1 MARSAD
7 RGDYAVQAPKTG
19 PIDVAERPGFSAKAG
34 PNMLRDRGAE
44 LSPPGF
50 VLLTAHE
57 LRARFSKKKPA
68 GVTPSASSYGSRPR
82 G

>member
-34 PNMLRDRGAE
+34 PNTLRDRGAE
-44 LSPPGF
+44 LSPRPA
-50 VLLTAHE
+50 L
-57 LRARFSKKKPA
+57 FS
-68 GVTPSASSYGSRPR
+68 
-82 G
+82 